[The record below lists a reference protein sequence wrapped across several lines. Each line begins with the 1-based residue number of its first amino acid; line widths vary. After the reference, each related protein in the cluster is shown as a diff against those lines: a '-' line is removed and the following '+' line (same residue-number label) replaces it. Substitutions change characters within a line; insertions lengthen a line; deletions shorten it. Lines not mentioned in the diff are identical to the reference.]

1 MNRLTLWVTAAFSGG
16 IVVLMTSLG
25 LIASLSILLLAVLL
39 ALRSRDRAVAVSGV
53 LTGFGAIWS
62 FLMVGQAG
70 SAGATD
76 NFGFWAAVGIVPLVV
91 GCALVV
97 PTVVRTLRSRQVAGG

>member
-70 SAGATD
+70 
-76 NFGFWAAVGIVPLVV
+76 IVPLVV